1 MRRLELSP
9 YYPPRAR
16 WYSPLTRLVEGV
28 RRITWLDRIHLPA
41 GISAKAFVAALLIP
55 GLAFRLQRERL
66 VGRAIL
72 ASYILL
78 ACIFVVWLGHTVANL
93 AFGLMLS
100 LHAISVICL
109 LRPWLSQT
117 RLVFRILAGIAALLV
132 LGGLFYLPLRDYV
145 QNTWL
150 LPLRVDRRV
159 IVVQTLSNPKSVKR
173 GEWIA
178 YRINGGGAQGLVIQS
193 GLAVQR
199 VLGLP
204 GDEIQFLP
212 RRVIINGVAGPRLE
226 RMPSNG
232 SWIVPEKHW
241 FIWPDHAMSVRG
253 NNADRVDAALFKL
266 AAVNQ
271 DQFVGKPFRRWFWR
285 RQVLP

>member
-16 WYSPLTRLVEGV
+16 RHRPLTRLLEGI
-28 RRITWLDRIHLPA
+28 RRLAWLDRIHLPG
-41 GISAKAFVAALLIP
+41 GISFKALVAALFIP

-66 VGRAIL
+66 AARAIWV
-72 ASYILL
+72 SYILL
-78 ACIFVVWLGHTVANL
+78 ACVLVVWLGRTAANL

-100 LHAISVICL
+100 LHTISVLCL
-109 LRPWLSQT
+109 LGPWLNQA
-117 RLVFRILAGIAALLV
+117 RLVFRIMAGVAILLV
-132 LGGLFYLPLRDYV
+132 LGGLLYLPLRDRI
-145 QNTWL
+145 QRTWL
-150 LPLRVDRRV
+150 LPVRLEGRV
-159 IVVQTLSNPKSVKR
+159 IVVQTLTKPESVKR

-178 YRINGGGAQGLVIQS
+178 YRIQGGSARGLVIQS

-204 GDEIQFLP
+204 GDEIRFSSQALF
-212 RRVIINGVAGPRLE
+212 INGVAGPRLE
-226 RMPSNG
+226 HMPVTG
-232 SWIVPEKHW
+232 KLIVPEKHW

-253 NNADRVDAALFKL
+253 NNAERVDAALFGL
-266 AAVNQ
+266 ADVKQ

-285 RQVLP
+285 RQTLP